1 MVLYKE
7 RVFFKAKG
15 EEEMKRSLVLVSCIV
30 VLGLMLSA
38 CASTPTAAP
47 VKPAAATAAP
57 TVAPS
62 ATPLVPP
69 EKLVEKGKL
78 LICSDAPYPPFE
90 SINEKGEWEG
100 LDVDLGNEIA
110 TRLAL
115 KAQFVPTVFD
125 TIIASVTS
133 GKCDI
138 LISAMTI
145 NPDRNKQI
153 SFVPYINVG
162 QSFVALKGNPENIKV
177 PLDLCG
183 KSVAAESGTVEV
195 DYLKGT
201 GDYLDKGLTQ
211 ECTKAGKKAVNV
223 VVTQKDS
230 DAFQQLQ
237 AGKVVVYAADS
248 PVAAFYL
255 LSHGDQFQTV
265 GDVIESMPEGIGIP
279 CGAADCSTAPFS
291 AIGKAVDTALK
302 SMMADG
308 TYDTIFKKWNLSNG
322 SVKP

>member
-1 MVLYKE
+1 
-7 RVFFKAKG
+7 
-15 EEEMKRSLVLVSCIV
+15 MKRSVVLVSCIV

-38 CASTPTAAP
+38 CASAPTAAP
-47 VKPAAATAAP
+47 AAPAAPAAATAA
-57 TVAPS
+57 
-62 ATPLVPP
+62 PLVPP

-78 LICSDAPYPPFE
+78 MICSDAPYPPFE

-100 LDVDLGNEIA
+100 MDVDLGNEIA
-110 TRLAL
+110 KRLDL
-115 KAQFVPTVFD
+115 KAQYVPTVFD

-145 NPDRNKQI
+145 YPDRNKQI
-153 SFVPYINVG
+153 SFVPYIKAG
-162 QSFVALKGNPENIKV
+162 QSFVALKGNPDNITGV
-177 PLDLCG
+177 MDLCG
-183 KSVAAESGTVEV
+183 KPVAAESGTVEV

-201 GDYLDKGLTQ
+201 GDYLDKGLSQ
-211 ECTKAGKKAVNV
+211 ECVKAGKKAVNV

-237 AGKVVVYAADS
+237 AKKVVAYATDS
-248 PVAAFYL
+248 PVAAYYL

-265 GDVIESMPEGIGIP
+265 GEVIESLPEGIGIP

-291 AIGKAVDTALK
+291 EIGKAVDTAFK
-302 SMMADG
+302 AMVADG
-308 TYDTIFKKWNLSNG
+308 TYDSILKKWNMTDG
-322 SVKP
+322 SINK

>member
-7 RVFFKAKG
+7 RSLFKAKG
-15 EEEMKRSLVLVSCIV
+15 EEEMKRSVVFVSCIV

-47 VKPAAATAAP
+47 AAPAAPAATTAA
-57 TVAPS
+57 
-62 ATPLVPP
+62 PLVPP

-100 LDVDLGNEIA
+100 MDVDLGNEIA
-110 TRLAL
+110 KRLDL
-115 KAQFVPTVFD
+115 KAQYVATVFD

-145 NPDRNKQI
+145 YPDRNKQI
-153 SFVPYINVG
+153 SFVPYIKAG
-162 QSFVALKGNPENIKV
+162 QSFVALKGNPDNITGV
-177 PLDLCG
+177 MDLCG

-211 ECTKAGKKAVNV
+211 ECVKAGKKAVNV

-237 AGKVVVYAADS
+237 AKKVVAYATDS
-248 PVAAFYL
+248 PVAAYYL

-265 GDVIESMPEGIGIP
+265 GEVIESLPEGIGIP
-279 CGAADCSTAPFS
+279 CGAPDCITAPFS
-291 AIGKAVDTALK
+291 DVGKAVDKAFK
-302 SMMADG
+302 AMVADG
-308 TYDTIFKKWNLSNG
+308 TYDSILKKWNMTDG
-322 SVKP
+322 SINK